1 MYTTEPFQLEGDDI
15 ILGIFGASIFINS
28 KKGEGREVRT
38 AAIQRIV
45 QVLKSINP
53 RLVYITP
60 SAGVSLH
67 LTTILD
73 YLKIPFIIVSPSK
86 GHFSKFNKENKILL
100 NRAVKECKTLVVVNN
115 IRANMLNY
123 LELEEL
129 SENFIIDR
137 SDLILSVYGSVKN
150 TKEQNR
156 RNISKLCY
164 LRTIGNLVHNLAFIA
179 SLLACQESLPAVS
192 PNDM

>member
-15 ILGIFGASIFINS
+15 ILGIFGSSVFINA
-28 KKGEGREVRT
+28 KRGEGRYERT

-67 LTTILD
+67 LTTILE
-73 YLKIPFIIVSPSK
+73 YLRIPFIIVSPSK
-86 GHFSKFNKENKILL
+86 GHFNRFNKKNKILL
-100 NRAVKECKTLVVVNN
+100 KRAVQECRSLVVINN
-115 IRANMLNY
+115 IRANMLNF

-129 SENFIIDR
+129 SENFIIER
-137 SDLILSVYGSVKN
+137 SDLILSIYGSVKN
-150 TKEQNR
+150 SKEENR
-156 RNISKLCY
+156 HEKLNEIKKDVIFLNY
-164 LRTIGNLVHNLAFIA
+164 AI
-179 SLLACQESLPAVS
+179 
-192 PNDM
+192 

>member
-1 MYTTEPFQLEGDDI
+1 MYTTEPFQIEGDDI
-15 ILGIFGASIFINS
+15 ILGIFGASTFINY

-38 AAIQRIV
+38 SAIQRIV
-45 QVLKSINP
+45 QVLRSINP

-73 YLKIPFIIVSPSK
+73 YLRIPFIIVSPSR
-86 GHFSKFNKENKILL
+86 GHFSKFNKKNKILL
-100 NRAVKECKTLVVVNN
+100 NRAVQECKALVVVNN

-137 SDLILSVYGSVKN
+137 SDLILSIYGSIKN
-150 TKEQNR
+150 TKEINR
-156 RNISKLCY
+156 QDKLNEIEKDVIFLNY
-164 LRTIGNLVHNLAFIA
+164 AT
-179 SLLACQESLPAVS
+179 
-192 PNDM
+192 

>member
-38 AAIQRIV
+38 SAIQRIV

-73 YLKIPFIIVSPSK
+73 YLRIPFIIVSPSK
-86 GHFSKFNKENKILL
+86 GHFNRFHKKNKILL
-100 NRAVKECKTLVVVNN
+100 KRAVQECKALIVVNN

-129 SENFIIDR
+129 SENFIIER

-150 TKEQNR
+150 VKDKNR
-156 RNISKLCY
+156 HEKLNEIEKDVIFLNY
-164 LRTIGNLVHNLAFIA
+164 AN
-179 SLLACQESLPAVS
+179 
-192 PNDM
+192 